1 MFVDVFVVVVV
12 FCLLYLLHVQELLEI
27 LFDMESLPSSR
38 APIASAGNKNRN
50 TANEL
55 SIV

>member
-1 MFVDVFVVVVV
+1 MFVDVFVVVVF

-27 LFDMESLPSSR
+27 LFDTESLPSSR
-38 APIASAGNKNRN
+38 APIASAGNEICN
-50 TANEL
+50 TTNEL